1 MEENEVFEMDEATV
15 EETTY
20 EEPELD
26 SAPSLFTIPTAIA
39 VTIGGAALGA
49 IGARVAK
56 PLANMAA
63 EKTQGLRKSLR
74 DRKKKILEDR
84 LSKIYEAEATEE

>member
-1 MEENEVFEMDEATV
+1 MDENEVFENESTI

-26 SAPSLFTIPTAIA
+26 SAPSWFTVPTAIA
-39 VTIGGAALGA
+39 VTIGGAALGV
-49 IGARVAK
+49 VAAKVTK
-56 PLANMAA
+56 PLVNMAA

-84 LSKIYEAEATEE
+84 LSKIYDAEATEE